1 MKSARHAKILEI
13 INQNSVRT
21 QEELADLLQRDC
33 VQVTQATVSRDIKD
47 LKLIKVHNNDGE
59 MVYAP
64 AGAGKQEDKAVNVGA
79 IFSESVA
86 SIDHAVN
93 IVVIKTL
100 TGMAQGIASLI
111 DQMALASVLGSIAG
125 DDTIMIVTRT
135 AEDADKLS
143 HRLKKLRK

>member
-1 MKSARHAKILEI
+1 M
-13 INQNSVRT
+13 
-21 QEELADLLQRDC
+21 
-33 VQVTQATVSRDIKD
+33 
-47 LKLIKVHNNDGE
+47 
-59 MVYAP
+59 
-64 AGAGKQEDKAVNVGA
+64 
-79 IFSESVA
+79 A

-135 AEDADKLS
+135 AEDAEKLS
-143 HRLKKLRK
+143 RRLKKLRK